1 MGTTPFTI
9 AVAFVA
15 SFALL
20 GVSGCSKKSVQSG
33 GDTQSQQGK
42 TAKSESS
49 ESSRTGVGNF
59 PDTSMQSG
67 GGSGLRGLDKNP
79 SEERIGAGNGM
90 GAGSLLAKADT
101 SDTAARQMDDIRA
114 EQAASAAAG
123 LRDVFFGY
131 DSWTISDDQRQALNR
146 DADWMKSN
154 SSAMV
159 KVEGHCD
166 ERGTTAYNLVL
177 GEKRA
182 KAVRDFLVSQGVST
196 DAVTTKGF
204 GESNPVATNATAAGR
219 QQNRRVE
226 LVVSG
231 SSIGNGAGAP
241 GSAIGTAPGST
252 GGVSGAAQ
260 SSPGASQPMTSSPGS
275 TGGPAGTSGVQS
287 VPANGSSQPPA
298 SNPPQ
303 TGIKPPLF

>member
-1 MGTTPFTI
+1 MGITPFRI
-9 AVAFVA
+9 AMALVA
-15 SFALL
+15 SVALL

-33 GDTQSQQGK
+33 GDTQSSQSK
-42 TAKSESS
+42 AAKSEST

-79 SEERIGAGNGM
+79 SEERVGNGGTGSGA

-101 SDTAARQMDDIRA
+101 SDATGRQLDEMRA
-114 EQAASAAAG
+114 EQAASVAAG

-131 DSWTISDDQRQALNR
+131 DSWTISDDQRQSLNR

-154 SSAMV
+154 PSASV

-182 KAVRDFLVSQGVST
+182 KAVRNYLVELGISANRLAVVSYGKERPSCMEH
-196 DAVTTKGF
+196 A
-204 GESNPVATNATAAGR
+204 ESCY
-219 QQNRRVE
+219 QQNRRGH
-226 LVVSG
+226 LVVK
-231 SSIGNGAGAP
+231 
-241 GSAIGTAPGST
+241 T
-252 GGVSGAAQ
+252 G
-260 SSPGASQPMTSSPGS
+260 
-275 TGGPAGTSGVQS
+275 
-287 VPANGSSQPPA
+287 
-298 SNPPQ
+298 
-303 TGIKPPLF
+303 K